1 MSTDDGDFSD
11 PASRAPGAKSG
22 VAAEKARAALP
33 DGGATR
39 TIATGSVIG
48 ALIVIGVLGGI
59 HAAAFDRWNAAPE
72 VPYESGWGAI
82 SIGRIAV
89 VAVDLLVVIS
99 LLARLGGA
107 NAWLWMRRWSRGAA
121 GLMLLASLGVAAAL
135 EASGELRR
143 AVIKEF
149 GKVPG
154 GLTRLQTF
162 EQAKVEW
169 NRKFAAFQ
177 GPAQTAEFFAGAWRR
192 QGSLGLNDV
201 RRVALRRDGA
211 GMRIRVWHECQPGAA
226 ACDAG
231 DAPAQVRA
239 GADGKV
245 ESIEAEVPFRDGR
258 IWLRMAAGRHT
269 GLPAVIV
276 TQVYFASL
284 PERQVSSGRDAPLL
298 RQKPGV
304 PITEFVGDWARSVRG
319 EVDDFTRLAV
329 LTRGAR
335 GLAVHAWARC
345 PEAPECDLGERPA
358 LLDLEPDGRV
368 LEARVRFERPN
379 RILSITLEP
388 PHKGAF
394 EAVSEIA
401 RYAPRSD
408 QSTRGWRSAS
418 QSVSTSGAR
427 SVLVRG
433 VAAVAQP
440 AGVPT
445 AGPVP
450 AAAPVA
456 TACGDAP
463 TLHEAATLGCEARLR
478 ELFQASPAALE
489 SRNTQGQT
497 ALAAAV
503 LKGRIDAVR
512 ALLSMGADA
521 NAPIRFSAG
530 ARPNASGLERA
541 QRPELAEGSTP
552 LILAQ
557 DAAVAALLLR
567 FGADARIK
575 NSYGWSALFYYTHHG
590 SLEMVETLLAA
601 GAAINDTAD
610 VDPSHAGSTP
620 LMWAAYMNRTA
631 HLQLLLRHRARVDI
645 RDRAGKT
652 ALDYARGF
660 GHQEAIG
667 LLTAAATASR

>member
-11 PASRAPGAKSG
+11 PASRAPWAKSG
-22 VAAEKARAALP
+22 VAAEKARVAVP

-39 TIATGSVIG
+39 RLDMGSVIG
-48 ALIVIGVLGGI
+48 VLIVVGVLGGI
-59 HAAAFDRWNAAPE
+59 NAAAFDRWNAAPE
-72 VPYESGWGAI
+72 VPYESGWAAI
-82 SIGRIAV
+82 SIARIAV
-89 VAVDLLVVIS
+89 VAVDLLVVLA

-107 NAWLWMRRWSRGAA
+107 SAWLRVRWGRRAA
-121 GLMLLASLGVAAAL
+121 GFLLIAALSVAAAL

-143 AVIKEF
+143 AVIQRF

-154 GLTRLQTF
+154 GLTRMQTF
-162 EQAKVEW
+162 ELAKVEW
-169 NRKFAAFQ
+169 NRKFATFQ
-177 GPAQTAEFFAGAWRR
+177 GPAQPAEFFAGMWRR
-192 QGSLGLNDV
+192 QGTLGLSDV
-201 RRVALRRDGA
+201 RRVVLRRDGA

-239 GADGKV
+239 SADGKI

-258 IWLRMAAGRHT
+258 IWLRMAAGRHASQ
-269 GLPAVIV
+269 PAVIV

-284 PERQVSSGRDAPLL
+284 PEWQVSSGRDAPLL
-298 RQKPGV
+298 RQKPAA
-304 PITEFVGDWARSVRG
+304 PIAEFAGDWSRAARG

-329 LTRGAR
+329 RPSGAR
-335 GLAVHAWARC
+335 GLTVHAWARC
-345 PEAPECDLGERPA
+345 AESPECDLGERPA
-358 LLDLEPDGRV
+358 LLELEADGHV
-368 LEARVRFERPN
+368 LEARVRFERPE

-388 PHKGAF
+388 PHEGVF
-394 EAVSEIA
+394 EAASEIA
-401 RYAPRSD
+401 RYAPVSG
-408 QSTRGWRSAS
+408 QTTRDWRGAS
-418 QSVSTSGAR
+418 QTVSTSGAR

-433 VAAVAQP
+433 IAAVPEPPGVPAAVAAP
-440 AGVPT
+440 AR
-445 AGPVP
+445 
-450 AAAPVA
+450 APVA
-456 TACGDAP
+456 TTCGDAP
-463 TLHEAATLGCEARLR
+463 TLHEAAALGCEARPR
-478 ELFQASPAALE
+478 ELFQARPAELE
-489 SRNTQGQT
+489 SRNARGQT

-503 LKGRIDAVR
+503 LKGRIAAARV
-512 ALLSMGADA
+512 LLSMGADA
-521 NAPIRFSAG
+521 NAPIRFAAG
-530 ARPNASGLERA
+530 ARPDASGLERA

-552 LILAQ
+552 LIMAQ
-557 DAAVAALLLR
+557 DAAITALLLR
-567 FGADARIK
+567 FGADTRIK

-590 SLEMVETLLAA
+590 SVEMIETLLAG

-631 HLQLLLRHRARVDI
+631 HLQVLLRHKARVDI

-660 GHQEAIG
+660 GHQEAIR